1 MVAKRN
7 LLLGHVLENILKT
20 DHPIRDLYRNAEP
33 NLKVGDILVV
43 PNLGCSREFIVLAA
57 RPASPYHAKLRSKLE
72 WALSDAPA
80 YPSLLELIAMPFTFV
95 AGILSEIALW
105 AINPIWNRHE
115 VVTMESIGGYETVSA
130 TAKRTDKFLEIT
142 YPAGSG
148 APFKC
153 RGHRYQ
159 GDGII
164 RGVKSQYG
172 RKVRITVIG
181 NYFDYIE
188 TK

>member
-20 DHPIRDLYRNAEP
+20 DHPIRDLYRNVNP

-43 PNLGCSREFIVLAA
+43 PNLGCSREFIVLAT
-57 RPASPYHAKLRSKLE
+57 RPASAKYAALNTKLQWSLNEPPYHLT
-72 WALSDAPA
+72 LSEGM
-80 YPSLLELIAMPFTFV
+80 LLPFRCV
-95 AGILSEIALW
+95 AGLMARLTLGVTGLIYNEHEI
-105 AINPIWNRHE
+105 
-115 VVTMESIGGYETVSA
+115 VTMESIGGYETVSQN
-130 TAKRTDKFLEIT
+130 AKRTDRFLSIT

-148 APFKC
+148 HPFKC
-153 RGHRYQ
+153 IGHRYK
-159 GDGII
+159 GDAII

-172 RKVRITVIG
+172 RKARITVIG